1 MSPSFK
7 AAVRQALGNRLSLQ
21 IAFILCG
28 ISTALDG
35 VRRRVQSTWHDY
47 DRKKCK
53 KMRYVFHWNSE
64 KLTEEDRWYL
74 NRYLGLSNGLK
85 VAYELKEAFSQWF
98 NEAKENGQ
106 GSILQTTKFITRVLS
121 KSRTSQFTRV

>member
-1 MSPSFK
+1 
-7 AAVRQALGNRLSLQ
+7 
-21 IAFILCG
+21 
-28 ISTALDG
+28 
-35 VRRRVQSTWHDY
+35 
-47 DRKKCK
+47 
-53 KMRYVFHWNSE
+53 MRYVFHRNSE

-74 NRYLGLSNGLK
+74 NRYLGLSNELK